1 MRRRRFMKEQILT
14 ILKEHQAGLS
24 AAELCEKHGIS
35 DATFCKWRSKFG
47 RVEVSD
53 AKRLRALEE
62 ENERLKKLLAGMMMD
77 VATLRESLER
87 TVFAQIETESR
98 PSRAGPAMWGKVR
111 VFNPIRVANLCNLPS
126 I

>member
-1 MRRRRFMKEQILT
+1 MRRRRILKKQIIT

-77 VATLRESLER
+77 VATLREILER
-87 TVFAQIETESR
+87 TVSAQIETESR

-111 VFNPIRVANLCNLPS
+111 VFNPIRVANARNLS
-126 I
+126 LI

>member
-1 MRRRRFMKEQILT
+1 MRQRRFMKEQIIT
-14 ILKEHQAGLS
+14 SLKEHQAGLS

-47 RVEVSD
+47 RMEVSD
-53 AKRLRALEE
+53 SERLRSLEE

-77 VATLRESLER
+77 VATLREILER

-111 VFNPIRVANLCNLPS
+111 VFNPIRVANARNLSS